1 MTDKAIIAAFE
12 DTIAGFLEQRLST
25 SNNLTIANYNVSVI
39 SQEILQKR
47 RILEE
52 SVSDYLIVTTSLMAK
67 GTPAK
72 LATKFPFQAAAHSVI
87 KKNSDELF
95 EEIYTSAL
103 KELESP
109 SSTSGDT
116 KSVDMM
122 SSSNATKLKNI
133 AVGSSIAGAAV
144 LISLV
149 TILLIQHRRGNGLQA
164 CANNDS
170 PPPTHYATAFA
181 KEEEVSSIEDSL
193 LSISQV
199 PVTHTNRAN
208 QSIDQWSLEDNS
220 PVPREGSKLHAC
232 YDKTTVVKNDHN
244 SSHIKAFAVMD
255 TSEESNWQTNNGDS
269 SSQASVLK
277 QVSFVAM
284 DEPTQSKELLD
295 LPQPDQSLTRLYEQA
310 MPGEDIESPAT
321 SAPQPSKVTP
331 GFKLFSC
338 FADNTFEDMP
348 THPTKLTAKKILQN
362 QYKSSST
369 PTASNHD
376 HNVYEVQAP
385 PGPLGII
392 IDSSDEG
399 PFIYDVKQTSP
410 LHGQVQTGDA
420 IISIDGWCC
429 EQRSAHDVANWI
441 KKKPKTN
448 EQVLVLKGKRDCAD
462 EESV

>member
-109 SSTSGDT
+109 SSTSDDT

-193 LSISQV
+193 LSTSQV

-255 TSEESNWQTNNGDS
+255 TSEESN
-269 SSQASVLK
+269 
-277 QVSFVAM
+277 
-284 DEPTQSKELLD
+284 
-295 LPQPDQSLTRLYEQA
+295 
-310 MPGEDIESPAT
+310 
-321 SAPQPSKVTP
+321 
-331 GFKLFSC
+331 
-338 FADNTFEDMP
+338 
-348 THPTKLTAKKILQN
+348 
-362 QYKSSST
+362 
-369 PTASNHD
+369 
-376 HNVYEVQAP
+376 
-385 PGPLGII
+385 
-392 IDSSDEG
+392 
-399 PFIYDVKQTSP
+399 
-410 LHGQVQTGDA
+410 
-420 IISIDGWCC
+420 
-429 EQRSAHDVANWI
+429 
-441 KKKPKTN
+441 
-448 EQVLVLKGKRDCAD
+448 
-462 EESV
+462 

>member
-1 MTDKAIIAAFE
+1 M
-12 DTIAGFLEQRLST
+12 
-25 SNNLTIANYNVSVI
+25 
-39 SQEILQKR
+39 
-47 RILEE
+47 
-52 SVSDYLIVTTSLMAK
+52 
-67 GTPAK
+67 
-72 LATKFPFQAAAHSVI
+72 
-87 KKNSDELF
+87 
-95 EEIYTSAL
+95 
-103 KELESP
+103 
-109 SSTSGDT
+109 
-116 KSVDMM
+116 
-122 SSSNATKLKNI
+122 
-133 AVGSSIAGAAV
+133 
-144 LISLV
+144 
-149 TILLIQHRRGNGLQA
+149 
-164 CANNDS
+164 
-170 PPPTHYATAFA
+170 
-181 KEEEVSSIEDSL
+181 
-193 LSISQV
+193 
-199 PVTHTNRAN
+199 
-208 QSIDQWSLEDNS
+208 
-220 PVPREGSKLHAC
+220 
-232 YDKTTVVKNDHN
+232 
-244 SSHIKAFAVMD
+244 
-255 TSEESNWQTNNGDS
+255 
-269 SSQASVLK
+269 LK

-310 MPGEDIESPAT
+310 MSGEDIESPAT